1 MTEDELKALEKQ
13 VKKLKRIATERA
25 GEVHDLVE
33 DRLLSDFNDL
43 PGLAQAT
50 VEACKAWEE
59 ASKELK
65 AANS

>member
-13 VKKLKRIATERA
+13 VKKLKRVATERA

-33 DRLLSDFNDL
+33 DRLLSDYKDL
-43 PGLAQAT
+43 PELAQAT

-59 ASKELK
+59 ANRELN
-65 AANS
+65 AAQS